1 MVPVPSGRVFQPA
14 KVAPVFTRVPAV
26 AKVVFA
32 AVPFAVV
39 EVGAV
44 PPVLPFPL

>member
-1 MVPVPSGRVFQPA
+1 MFQPA
-14 KVAPVFTRVPAV
+14 KVAPLFTNVPGV

-39 EVGAV
+39 AVGAV